1 MEKIIIFGNAT
12 QGLLGH
18 FLLTHDSPYQIVA
31 FTVDGK
37 YIKEKELQGLPV
49 LPFDEIE
56 SIYPPE
62 SCKMHIPVLGWAPKL
77 REEKYH
83 QAKAKGYEL
92 INYISSKAV
101 TWPDLVIG
109 DNCSIGEGSICR
121 PFVQIGNDVL
131 IQAGCNI
138 GHNTVIKDHCFIAS
152 HAVLLGMVTVE
163 PYTFIGA
170 NATID
175 NGVTIA
181 RECVIGAGTVIRT
194 NTKEKEVYRA
204 NPPALLPLPSD
215 KMMNMYFARQG

>member
-1 MEKIIIFGNAT
+1 VEKVIVFGNAT
-12 QGLLGH
+12 QALLSY
-18 FLLTHDSPYQIVA
+18 FLLTHDSPYQVVA

-37 YIKEKELQGLPV
+37 YLKERELQGLPV
-49 LPFDEIE
+49 LAFDEIE
-56 SIYPPE
+56 SVYPPD
-62 SCKMHIPVLGWAPKL
+62 SHKMHVPVLGWTPKL
-77 REEKYH
+77 RAEKYN

-101 TWPDLVIG
+101 TWPGLVIG
-109 DNCSIGEGSICR
+109 DNCSIAEGSICR
-121 PFVQIGNDVL
+121 PFVEIGNDVL
-131 IQAGCNI
+131 IQAGCII

-181 RECVIGAGTVIRT
+181 GECIIGAGTVIRE
-194 NTKEKEVYRA
+194 NTQEKGVYRGA
-204 NPPALLPLPSD
+204 SPTLLPQPSD
-215 KMMNMYFARQG
+215 KLAKILFKR